1 MTKFVALLR
10 GINVGGNSIISMS
23 DLKACFEAVG
33 FKNVRTYINSG
44 NVIFEAPEKD
54 SAKVTDIVQKALD
67 GAFPVKP
74 RALILSHAQLKA
86 VIDDAPKGFG
96 TKPTEYHSDAIF
108 FMPPLT
114 MDEAMSVVSL
124 REGVD
129 QVWQGKDMLYFARL
143 SARRVQSKLS
153 KIIGT
158 KPYKNMTIR
167 SWSTT
172 TKLLK
177 LLEDS

>member
-1 MTKFVALLR
+1 MVRCVALLR
-10 GINVGGNSIISMS
+10 GVNVGGTNPIKMS
-23 DLKACFEAVG
+23 ELKACFEAAG

-44 NVIFEAPEKD
+44 NVIFDAPD
-54 SAKVTDIVQKALD
+54 MGTDKVTEIVQKALD
-67 GAFPVKP
+67 GAFPAKP

-114 MDEAMSVVSL
+114 MDEAMGVVSL
-124 REGVD
+124 REDVD

-143 SARRVQSKLS
+143 SARRVQSKLG

-158 KPYKNMTIR
+158 KPYKDMTIR

-172 TKLLK
+172 TKLLD
-177 LLEDS
+177 LMDQ